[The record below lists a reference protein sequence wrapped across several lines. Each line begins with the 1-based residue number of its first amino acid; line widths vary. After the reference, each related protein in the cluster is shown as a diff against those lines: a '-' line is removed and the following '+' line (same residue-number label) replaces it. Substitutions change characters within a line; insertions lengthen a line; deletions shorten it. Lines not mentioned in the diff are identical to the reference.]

1 VGLLPS
7 MALWNWLGGVAVIAD
22 VEPERYFFMHIP
34 KTAGMTLY
42 HRLIRHHG
50 DALYP
55 LPSDRGNSGAA
66 IDLHHVRT
74 SFRANAQQIRMVVG
88 HFPLCL
94 DELLGVPLKSFT
106 LLRHPVERTL
116 SFLRQ
121 RQQLDTRYHGA
132 SLEEVYADPYL
143 LHGLIH
149 NYMVKVLTL
158 TAAEAQH
165 GVRTMV
171 PYDDARLDRAKHNLE
186 HRIELF
192 GLQEDF
198 EDFCRCLTQ
207 RFDWSLGEPALL
219 TNRTDPMDVSDEFRD
234 RITHDNAYDVELY
247 TFAKRLLNRRRG
259 STQMSATHA

>member
-1 VGLLPS
+1 
-7 MALWNWLGGVAVIAD
+7 VAVNAD

-50 DALYP
+50 DVLYP
-55 LPSDRGNSGAA
+55 LPSDRGNSDAA
-66 IDLHHVRT
+66 IELHHVRT
-74 SFRANAQQIRMVVG
+74 SFRANAQQIRIMVG

-94 DELLGVPLKSFT
+94 DELLGIPLETFT

-121 RQQLDTRYHGA
+121 RQRLDTRYHGA

-158 TAAEAQH
+158 TPNEARR

-171 PYDDARLDRAKHNLE
+171 PFDDARLERAKHNLV
-186 HRIELF
+186 HRVEIF

-198 EDFCRCLTQ
+198 EDFCQ
-207 RFDWSLGEPALL
+207 RLARRFEWDLGAPALL
-219 TNRTDPMDVSDEFRD
+219 ANRTGPADVSGEFRE
-234 RITHDNAYDVELY
+234 RIAHDNAYDMQLY
-247 TFAKRLLNRRRG
+247 HFARGLLNRGRG
-259 STQMSATHA
+259 VTEMLEGRA